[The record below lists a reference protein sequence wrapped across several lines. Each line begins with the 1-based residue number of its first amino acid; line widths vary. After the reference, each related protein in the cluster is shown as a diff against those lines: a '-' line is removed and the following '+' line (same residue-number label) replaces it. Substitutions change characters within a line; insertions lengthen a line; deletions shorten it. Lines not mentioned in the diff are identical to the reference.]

1 MKTYTAGTLS
11 GNLYPMNLEI
21 YGILASRIRRI
32 NDTAERGIFFPTT
45 SELKRVIEGLG
56 NRVVYLGY

>member
-11 GNLYPMNLEI
+11 GNI
-21 YGILASRIRRI
+21 YSTGEPVHNVLARRIRRI
-32 NDTAERGIFFPTT
+32 SVKEKGIFFPTT
-45 SELKRVIEGLG
+45 SELKRAIDSLE